1 MEQVSRSVLQLLSR
15 DVYLVFSN
23 VELLFVKVIFR
34 GLGGDVLVLLP
45 QRGSIICLVIVVKIM
60 VYWIE

>member
-1 MEQVSRSVLQLLSR
+1 MLQLLSR

-23 VELLFVKVIFR
+23 VELLFVKGIFR
-34 GLGGDVLVLLP
+34 GLGGDVLVPLP
-45 QRGSIICLVIVVKIM
+45 QTGSIICLVIVVKIM